1 MGIRQKVT
9 AAILILMIATLA
21 ILYFVVAGSVAADVI
36 VMVTIVLLSGFTAIL
51 VVVNTTI
58 AHLVISPTAELE
70 CAMNLAKTGVFNTR
84 IDIRTRDELG
94 DLADSF
100 NQLLNLLE
108 RNEYKNQALAKR
120 LKNSFD
126 EAKLQAHTD
135 TLTELFNRRYLE
147 KQLSIHICKSLADR
161 SSLAVVFCDLDGF
174 KKYNDEHGHQEGDE
188 ALKAVSMII
197 KASLRESD
205 IAARYGGEEFALVLV
220 QTDISGAKAVS
231 ERIRRAV
238 ENFAG
243 KNEGEG
249 PGLTISIG
257 IAMLTSTS
265 QTVNSLIRNA
275 DQAMYQAKHA
285 GKNQLIVFG
294 QTGLSR
300 AALMPPGKLELK
312 N

>member
-9 AAILILMIATLA
+9 VAIFILMIAILA
-21 ILYFVVAGSVAADVI
+21 ILYFVADGSVAADALAV
-36 VMVTIVLLSGFTAIL
+36 VTVVLISVLAATL
-51 VVVNTTI
+51 VVINATMT
-58 AHLVISPTAELE
+58 HLVIAPTAELE
-70 CAMNLAKTGVFNTR
+70 CAMNLAKTGIFDTR
-84 IDIRTRDELG
+84 IAIRTRDELG
-94 DLADSF
+94 DLASSF
-100 NQLLNLLE
+100 NQLLHMLE

-126 EAKLQAHTD
+126 EANLQAHTD
-135 TLTELFNRRYLE
+135 TLTELSNRRYLE
-147 KQLSIHICKSLADR
+147 KQLSIHICKALAEQ
-161 SSLAVVFCDLDGF
+161 SKLAVVFCDLDGF
-174 KKYNDEHGHQEGDE
+174 KKYNDEYGHQEGDE
-188 ALKAVSMII
+188 ALKAVSVII
-197 KASLRESD
+197 KASLREED

-238 ENFAG
+238 ENFSG
-243 KNEGEG
+243 KNEADG

-257 IAMLTSTS
+257 VAMLTSTS

-285 GKNQLIVFG
+285 GKNQIIVFG
-294 QTGLSR
+294 QTGLDR
-300 AALMPPGKLELK
+300 AALLPPAKLELK